1 MEVLKD
7 LQIDISKAD
16 PEAVRLFLQY
26 LAEDTIIPELH
37 LVFGN
42 KVLEFLILCNGATI
56 VVPSYEEIKDKLLDF
71 ILYSESG
78 GDRNK
83 FNKLKEKYNIPLFEI
98 ERRVR
103 SVEEWLAR
111 SVIRKFAEHNTQN

>member
-7 LQIDISKAD
+7 LQLDISKAN
-16 PEAVRLFLQY
+16 PEAVRLFLNY
-26 LAEDTIIPELH
+26 LAEETVIPELH

-42 KVLEFLILCNGATI
+42 KILEFIILLNGTTLVI
-56 VVPSYEEIKDKLLDF
+56 PTYEQIKDKLLDF
-71 ILYSESG
+71 ILYSESV

-83 FNKLKEKYNIPLFEI
+83 FLELKKKYNIPLFEI

-103 SVEEWLAR
+103 SVEEWFSK
-111 SVIRKFAEHNTQN
+111 SVIRKFTESGSEN